1 MEDETDEEEE
11 DEVPVVEPPAQVED
25 LNEDDLQLFAAEA
38 AEEAAV
44 AAEHVAEMREQLGL
58 AQPAEPLPQLQRE
71 GPLVL
76 RINQLPPAPAPA
88 VPDPPLPAPRR
99 NPRQHLPRA
108 GAPAR
113 LERHRF
119 EHPAEGI
126 RDRARREAAAQADE
140 AANQRWLQRFLAAA
154 ANDEEDLLDS
164 EDEDGDDEAW
174 QIPQRA

>member
-1 MEDETDEEEE
+1 MEDETDDEEE
-11 DEVPVVEPPAQVED
+11 DEVPIEEPPQIED
-25 LNEDDLQLFAAEA
+25 LNEEDVQLFAAEA

-44 AAEHVAEMREQLGL
+44 AAEHVAQMPEQVGQ
-58 AQPAEPLPQLQRE
+58 APPAGPLPQLQRE

-76 RINQLPPAPAPA
+76 RINQLPPAPAPV
-88 VPDPPLPAPRR
+88 VPDPPQPVRR
-99 NPRQHLPRA
+99 NPRQHLPRG

-119 EHPAEGI
+119 EHPAEAV
-126 RDRARREAAAQADE
+126 RNRARREAAAQAE
-140 AANQRWLQRFLAAA
+140 EVANQRWLQRFLAAA

-164 EDEDGDDEAW
+164 DDEDGDDEAW